1 MPDHA
6 FQVSTPTVALRT
18 SAEAA
23 SVTSGGLPRCEAL
36 GPIVDRQLAA
46 CRRNATSLSVIVI
59 RLDGIESIE
68 PQYRHAIENQL
79 LYAAWNRL
87 RGHLRA
93 TDLSVRVGATEFAAI
108 LYDAAQEAASIV
120 EARLIESLTQPYGIG
135 ALEIAISAHAGAA
148 VYPQAGTTGEALAS
162 AARQARDLATSRPP
176 VVSGEIACAPIQD
189 PR

>member
-6 FQVSTPTVALRT
+6 FQVSTPTVAPRT
-18 SAEAA
+18 SAEAGP
-23 SVTSGGLPRCEAL
+23 VMTGGLPRCEAL

-46 CRRNATSLSVIVI
+46 CRRNGTSLTVIVL

-79 LYAAWNRL
+79 LYAVWNRL

-93 TDLSVRVGATEFAAI
+93 TDLSARIGSHEFAAI
-108 LYDAAQEAASIV
+108 LPDSASAAAAIV
-120 EARLIESLTQPYGIG
+120 QSRLIQSLSQRYGIG
-135 ALEIAISAHAGAA
+135 ALEVVLCAHAGAA
-148 VYPQAGTTGEALAS
+148 VFPQAGTTGEALAS
-162 AARQARDLATSRPP
+162 AARQARDLATSALP
-176 VVSGEIACAPIQD
+176 VSSGEIACGPIQD